1 MQLFSR
7 RARGLARGR
16 TLQALEV
23 PALSSPQS
31 HPLER
36 STELGD
42 DRGQEEY
49 ESCRGEAGEKW
60 IERAHVI
67 ARPLGWPLGLLVW
80 LAAVARHGFRRRDQR
95 RLFLHREQR

>member
-67 ARPLGWPLGLLVW
+67 ARPLEWPLGLLAW
-80 LAAVARHGFRRRDQR
+80 LGAVSGHGLRRRDR
-95 RLFLHREQR
+95 RRSVLHREQR